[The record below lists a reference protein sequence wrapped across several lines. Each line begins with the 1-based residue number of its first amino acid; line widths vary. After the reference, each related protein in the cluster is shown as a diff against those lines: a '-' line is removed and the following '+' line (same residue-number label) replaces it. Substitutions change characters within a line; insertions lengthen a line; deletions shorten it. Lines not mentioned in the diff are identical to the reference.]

1 MLLTPISHPAYRQ
14 AGVEGRGVAVQSQ
27 TLAPERKGEGAGRQ
41 VKEEMTQEKLD
52 ILEEAKRVL
61 RVEAHSILDL
71 VERIDESFSRAVE
84 LLYQCKG
91 RVVLMGMGKSGLVGR
106 KIASTFAST
115 GTPAFF
121 LHPAE
126 GVNGDFGML
135 AKEDVV
141 IAISKSGE
149 TRELLEVLPL
159 IKRYGNRFIT
169 LTGNFNST
177 LAKAGDVCLSIHV
190 KEEACPM
197 GLAPTAST
205 TATLALGDALAVA
218 LMGKKGFKEEDFAL
232 LHPGGTLGK
241 RLLLKVEDLMHIGEA
256 FPMVSEKALMK
267 DAIFEITS
275 KRLGATGVCN
285 GEGHLVGVITDG
297 DLRRALEKFS
307 DLLHRKA
314 SEVMTRNPKWIEKDA
329 LAAKAVQR
337 MEEYSI
343 TSLFIFNR
351 TGDKVPVG
359 IIHLHD
365 LLKAGVV

>member
-1 MLLTPISHPAYRQ
+1 MES
-14 AGVEGRGVAVQSQ
+14 VNVMEEGR
-27 TLAPERKGEGAGRQ
+27 
-41 VKEEMTQEKLD
+41 
-52 ILEEAKRVL
+52 RVL
-61 RVEAHSILDL
+61 RVEAQSILDL
-71 VERIDESFSRAVE
+71 ADQIDENFSRAVGI
-84 LLYQCKG
+84 LYDCKG
-91 RVVLMGMGKSGLVGR
+91 KVVLMGMGKSGLIGR

-126 GVNGDFGML
+126 GANGDFGML
-135 AKEDVV
+135 TKEDVV
-141 IAISKSGE
+141 IAISNSGE
-149 TRELLEVLPL
+149 TPELLGVLPL
-159 IKRYGNRFIT
+159 IKRYGNRLIT
-169 LTGNFNST
+169 LTGNMNSS
-177 LAKAGDVCLSIHV
+177 LAKAGDVCLNIHV
-190 KEEACPM
+190 KEEACPL

-218 LMGKKGFKEEDFAL
+218 LMVKKGFDEKDFAL

-241 RLLLKVEDLMHIGEA
+241 RLLLKVEDLMHVGKA
-256 FPMVSEKALMK
+256 FPMVAEETLMR

-275 KRLGATGVCN
+275 KRLGVTGVCN
-285 GEGHLVGVITDG
+285 GDGHLVGVITDG
-297 DLRRALEKFS
+297 DLRRALEKFN
-307 DLLHRKA
+307 DLLQRA
-314 SEVMTRNPKWIEKDA
+314 AADVMTRNPKGIEKDA

-343 TSLFIFNR
+343 TSLFVFNQ

>member
-1 MLLTPISHPAYRQ
+1 VNVI
-14 AGVEGRGVAVQSQ
+14 
-27 TLAPERKGEGAGRQ
+27 
-41 VKEEMTQEKLD
+41 
-52 ILEEAKRVL
+52 EEAKRVL
-61 RVEAHSILDL
+61 NVEARSILDL
-71 VERIDESFSRAVE
+71 AERIDENFSQAVE
-84 LLYQCKG
+84 LLYHCKG

-141 IAISKSGE
+141 ITISNSGE

-159 IKRYGNRFIT
+159 IKRYGNRLIV
-169 LTGNFNST
+169 LTGNSKST
-177 LAKAGDVCLSIHV
+177 LAKAGDVCLDIHV
-190 KEEACPM
+190 KEEACPL

-205 TATLALGDALAVA
+205 TTTLALGDALAVT
-218 LMGKKGFKEEDFAL
+218 LMGKRGFNENDFAL

-241 RLLLKVEDLMHIGEA
+241 RLLLKVEDLMHVGQA
-256 FPMVSEKALMK
+256 LPMVSEKTLMK
-267 DAIFEITS
+267 EAIIEITS
-275 KRLGATGVCN
+275 KRLGVTGVCN
-285 GEGHLVGVITDG
+285 QGGHLVGVITDG
-297 DLRRALEKFS
+297 DLRRALEKFN
-307 DLLHRKA
+307 DLFHRTS
-314 SEVMTRNPKWIEKDA
+314 SEVMTRNPKWIEKEA
-329 LAAKAVQR
+329 LAAEAVQR

-343 TSLFIFNR
+343 TSLFVFHHA
-351 TGDKVPVG
+351 GDKVPVG